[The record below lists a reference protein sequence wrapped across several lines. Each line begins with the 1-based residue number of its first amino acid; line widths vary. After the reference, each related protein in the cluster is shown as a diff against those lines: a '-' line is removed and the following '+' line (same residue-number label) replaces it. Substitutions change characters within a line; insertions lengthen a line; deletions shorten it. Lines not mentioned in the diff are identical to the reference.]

1 MLSFALLTHG
11 LISGLIKTHDII
23 TTVFQFR
30 KETNRNL
37 KLKHGTN
44 MLRPQS
50 IFNKIFIITFT
61 SLLLASAS
69 FSQTVKLKLI
79 ETSDVHGSLFQYD
92 FIKNKLGKSSLAQ
105 LYNYVEKE
113 RSNKDQGVVLLD
125 NGDILQGQPIV
136 YYYNFEKTGVP
147 HIVAQVMNYMK
158 YDAGTVGN
166 HDIEPGHPVYDRI
179 NKEFNFPWL
188 AANAVDIK
196 TGNPYFKPYTIIKRN
211 GIKIAV
217 LGMITPAIPNWLPK
231 KIWSGLEFKD
241 MIETARKWVPIIQ
254 EKEKPDL
261 LVGLFHAGVEPGY
274 NGADPNAPKNEN
286 ASQLVAEQVPG
297 FDVVFV
303 GHDHHG
309 WNYAV
314 KNSVGKDVHILG
326 AVNAA
331 RTAAV
336 ANITLTKDKSSN
348 TWKKEITGE
357 IIESKD
363 FKENVPIVRKFTK
376 TVEEVLSYVNK
387 SIGYFSQPVSTK
399 ESMFGDSP
407 FVDLIQKIQLDITK
421 ADVSF
426 AAPLSFN
433 AEIKKGWVHVRDM
446 FSLYKYENL
455 LYTMEMNGQEI
466 KDYLEFS
473 YGQWFNQMK
482 DENDHLLNFKKE
494 NNEIV
499 KNENGFPQLKA
510 QYYNFSSASGI
521 NYTVDVSKPAG
532 QRITITGMSNGS
544 PFDLN
549 KKYKVAIN
557 SYRGNGGGGHL
568 TKGAGIPKD
577 KLANRVFTS
586 TEKDLRYYLMKWIQK
601 QKRVTPSTLDN
612 WKVIPQ
618 KWWKKG
624 KEKDYKLLYGNN

>member
-1 MLSFALLTHG
+1 MFRSR
-11 LISGLIKTHDII
+11 KI
-23 TTVFQFR
+23 TGRFFFVF
-30 KETNRNL
+30 
-37 KLKHGTN
+37 
-44 MLRPQS
+44 
-50 IFNKIFIITFT
+50 IF
-61 SLLLASAS
+61 SLLLAGLS

-92 FIKNKLGKSSLAQ
+92 FIRGRLGNSSLAQ
-105 LYNYVEKE
+105 LDKYIEQE
-113 RSNKDQGVVLLD
+113 RAKKDQSVVLLD
-125 NGDILQGQPIV
+125 DGDILQGQPIV

-166 HDIEPGHPVYDRI
+166 HDIEPGHAVYDKI

-196 TGNPYFKPYTIIKRN
+196 TGKPYFKPYTIINKG

-217 LGMITPAIPNWLPK
+217 LGMITPAIPNWLPE
-231 KIWSGLEFKD
+231 KIWSGIRFED
-241 MIETARKWVPIIQ
+241 MIETAKKWVPVIQ
-254 EKEKPDL
+254 QKEKPDL
-261 LVGLFHAGVEPGY
+261 MIGLFHAGVEPGY
-274 NGADPNAPKNEN
+274 NGGNPKAPKNEN

-309 WNYAV
+309 WNYTV
-314 KNSVGKDVHILG
+314 KNKSGKSVLILG
-326 AVNAA
+326 AINAA

-336 ANITLTKDKSSN
+336 ANITLTKDKTNNS
-348 TWKKEITGE
+348 WKKEIAGE

-363 FKENVPIVRKFTK
+363 FKENVPMMRKFTRP
-376 TVEEVLSYVNK
+376 VEEVVNYVNK
-387 SIGYFSQPVSTK
+387 TIGSFTKGVTTK

-407 FVDLIQKIQLDITK
+407 FVDLIQKIQLEITK

-433 AEIKKGWVHVRDM
+433 AEIRRGRVSVSDM

-455 LYTMEMNGQEI
+455 LYTMEMTGQEI
-466 KDYLEFS
+466 KNYLEYS
-473 YGQWFNQMK
+473 YGQWFNKMS
-482 DENDHLLNFKKE
+482 DENDHLLNFKKDKE
-494 NNEIV
+494 GKIV
-499 KNENGFPQLKA
+499 EENGHPLLNA
-510 QYYNFSSASGI
+510 QYYNFSSAAGI
-521 NYTVDVSKPAG
+521 NYTVDVSKPEG
-532 QRITITGMSNGS
+532 QRITITSLSTGKSFE
-544 PFDLN
+544 PN

-577 KLANRVFTS
+577 KLAGRVITS
-586 TEKDLRYYLMKWIQK
+586 TEKDLRYYLMKWIEK
-601 QKRVTPSTLDN
+601 QRRVTPKTLGN
-612 WKVIPQ
+612 WKVIPAA
-618 KWWKKG
+618 WWEKG
-624 KEKDYKLLYGNN
+624 KTKDYKLLYGRK